1 MNDWAINKHSL
12 PFAHTLNLLFLVPSK
27 VANPLV
33 LWVRGLPWMLCSL
46 KLKIKTVSFFFFSDL
61 LWHGTGWH
69 KALVFCKTSPTQKNE
84 RYHWKKMWSS
94 VMTPG
99 SLQWHRPRTMLETAA
114 LTSQWRRICF
124 CLGTS
129 WPSLSTSWCPCR
141 MGCWFLLNCFR
152 CSLTE
157 WSWRLT
163 CTLVRVF
170 GHGCA
175 VYGYLVCCKVP
186 GKPQCFDNMCQ
197 KAEPVMALS
206 CFINPSR
213 LAICS
218 LRSSCSY
225 TWKENESRVSS
236 VPW

>member
-1 MNDWAINKHSL
+1 
-12 PFAHTLNLLFLVPSK
+12 
-27 VANPLV
+27 
-33 LWVRGLPWMLCSL
+33 MLCSL
-46 KLKIKTVSFFFFSDL
+46 KLKIKIVSWFFSFFLIFYGMVQAGIMHLYFVKLDLHQNWKISLKENVVISDDTRVTAVTKTRDYARNFSLDFS
-61 LWHGTGWH
+61 
-69 KALVFCKTSPTQKNE
+69 VKT
-84 RYHWKKMWSS
+84 H
-94 VMTPG
+94 
-99 SLQWHRPRTMLETAA
+99 L
-114 LTSQWRRICF
+114 CF

-129 WPSLSTSWCPCR
+129 WPSLSSSWCPCR
-141 MGCWFLLNCFR
+141 IGCWFLLNGFR

-206 CFINPSR
+206 CFISPSR

-225 TWKENESRVSS
+225 T
-236 VPW
+236 